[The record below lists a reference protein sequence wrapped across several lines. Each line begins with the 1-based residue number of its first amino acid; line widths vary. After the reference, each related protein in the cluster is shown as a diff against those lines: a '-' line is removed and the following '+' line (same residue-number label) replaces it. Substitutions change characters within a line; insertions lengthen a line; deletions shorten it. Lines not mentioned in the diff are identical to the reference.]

1 MKKKYI
7 MYAVLPVMAFAVVG
21 ISTASAH
28 GMFGFGLNKATPEQ
42 IAQSQTD
49 MFTQQA
55 NLLGISVDEVKS
67 AWASGKSLNDL
78 AKEKGITQDQL
89 RQKMQD
95 LRQQQMKSYLQT
107 LVDKGVITQAQAD
120 SRLSFV
126 QTNQSGKLG
135 KGMRHG
141 FGMGMGF

>member
-1 MKKKYI
+1 
-7 MYAVLPVMAFAVVG
+7 
-21 ISTASAH
+21 
-28 GMFGFGLNKATPEQ
+28 
-42 IAQSQTD
+42 

-95 LRQQQMKSYLQT
+95 LRQQQMKNYLQT
-107 LVDKGVITQAQAD
+107 SVDKGVITQAQAD

-126 QTNQSGKLG
+126 QSNQSGKLG